1 MSGTLP
7 LWMRVIAL
15 ATGLTLWLGQYFLI
29 NNATRSRRPRF
40 RPATAL
46 DGRLP
51 VIPSLIF
58 VYFSTY
64 LLGALPAL
72 IVGDVALYV
81 RFAVSYG
88 IITALSA
95 AVQLAYPSEIV
106 RLETEGRPGL
116 SWRLI
121 GWFQGVCKPYGNFPS
136 VHVAF
141 AVLAVIAGF
150 VVAGPVVGSLFLV
163 WAALVAASTLALRQ
177 HYILDALA
185 GAALGG
191 AVTALVLVV

>member
-7 LWMRVIAL
+7 LSVRVVAL
-15 ATGLTLWLGQYFLI
+15 TIGLALWLAQYFLI
-29 NNATRSRRPRF
+29 NNLRRPRRPRF
-40 RPATAL
+40 RPETAL

-51 VIPSLIF
+51 VVPQLVFI
-58 VYFSTY
+58 YFSTY

-72 IVGDVALYV
+72 MVGDAALYV
-81 RFAVSYG
+81 RFALSYG

-95 AVQLAYPSEIV
+95 AVHLAYPSEIV
-106 RLETEGRPGL
+106 RLETAGRPGL

-141 AVLAVIAGF
+141 AALAVTAGY
-150 VVAGPVVGSLFLV
+150 VAAGPIVGSLFLV
-163 WAALVAASTLALRQ
+163 WAALVAVATLVIRQ
-177 HYILDALA
+177 HYILDAVA
-185 GAALGG
+185 GAVLGG
-191 AVTALVLVV
+191 VATAFVLAV